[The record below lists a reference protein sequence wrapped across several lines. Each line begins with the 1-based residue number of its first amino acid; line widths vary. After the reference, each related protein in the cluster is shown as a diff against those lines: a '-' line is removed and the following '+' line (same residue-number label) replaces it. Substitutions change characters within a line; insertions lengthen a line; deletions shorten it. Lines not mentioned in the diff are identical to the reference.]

1 MHDCQQDISQCF
13 NVLGTFECECNEGYT
28 GTGKICSDIDECE
41 GGDHFCH
48 INADCFNQPGT
59 YG

>member
-1 MHDCQQDISQCF
+1 M
-13 NVLGTFECECNEGYT
+13 GTFECECNDGYS
-28 GTGKICSDIDECE
+28 GNGKICSDIDECE

-48 INADCFNQPGT
+48 MNADCFNQPGT